1 MNCMFTLDSYEQYE
15 TVLVR
20 PLPRAQDEPGSG
32 RFTYVEAA
40 WDELEPSRGAFA
52 LAGMKAAIR
61 AATRPVLVL
70 RPVPPAWAAAD
81 PAGCFAAFVRKV
93 GSAVD
98 ADGLLEG
105 VVITT
110 TADRPEEWNAYM
122 DAFEAVPLLADLHH
136 AGMIRHLRE
145 RGRAFGLLV
154 ACSEANWIECC
165 EAFARQQ
172 LQRVWRHSPVVLHVE
187 DPSAGPAV
195 TREALRWHAGLSNV
209 DMGLGSRLA
218 LRRMTYA
225 AAAASGGCL
234 PLRLWFDESG
244 SARRYRELALRL
256 RLSRDGVAYEIPL
269 HADTQAWLTGDLV
282 HNEMLQLPEAT
293 PGDYAVALGA
303 FAGDGSPVRLSIE
316 GQGDDGYYEA
326 GMLRIEGPG
335 LDPHLGIWDTYYPE
349 GYYPL
354 EDPKLP
360 DPQS

>member
-1 MNCMFTLDSYEQYE
+1 MSCMFTLDSYEKYE

-20 PLPRAQDEPGSG
+20 PLPRAQAEPGSG
-32 RFTYVEAA
+32 TFTYVEVA
-40 WDELEPSRGAFA
+40 WNELEPSRGTYA
-52 LAGMKAAIR
+52 LEGLKEAIR
-61 AATRPVLVL
+61 AAAHPVLVL
-70 RPVPPAWAAAD
+70 KPTPPAWAAAD
-81 PAGCFAAFVRKV
+81 PAGCYASFVRKI

-105 VVITT
+105 VVIRAVSDT
-110 TADRPEEWNAYM
+110 PEEWNAYM

-136 AGMIRHLRE
+136 AEMIRHLRE

-154 ACSEANWIECC
+154 ACSEANWIACC

-187 DPSAGPAV
+187 DPAAGPAV
-195 TREALRWHAGLSNV
+195 AREALRWHASLSNV

-225 AAAASGGCL
+225 ASAASGGSL

-244 SARRYRELALRL
+244 SARRYRQLELRL
-256 RLSRDGVAYEIPL
+256 RLSGEGAVYEL
-269 HADTQAWLTGDLV
+269 SVHADTQAWLTGDLV
-282 HNEMLQLPEAT
+282 HNEMLQLPEAV

-303 FAGDGSPVRLSIE
+303 FTEDGSPVRLSIE
-316 GQGDDGYYEA
+316 GQGDDGFYEA
-326 GMLRIEGPG
+326 GTLRIEGLG
-335 LDPHLGIWDTYYPE
+335 QDPHRGIWDTYYPE

>member
-1 MNCMFTLDSYEQYE
+1 MSCMFTLDSYEKYE

-20 PLPRAQDEPGSG
+20 PQPRMQAEPGSG

-40 WDELEPSRGAFA
+40 WNELEPSRGTYV
-52 LAGMKAAIR
+52 LEGMKEAMR
-61 AATRPVLVL
+61 AAARPILVL
-70 RPVPPAWAAAD
+70 RPVPPSWAAED
-81 PAGCFAAFVRKV
+81 PAGCYASFVRKV

-105 VVITT
+105 VVIT
-110 TADRPEEWNAYM
+110 AVSDGPDEWNAFM
-122 DAFEAVPLLADLHH
+122 DAFEAVPLLADLHL
-136 AGMIRHLRE
+136 AEMIRHLQE

-154 ACSEANWIECC
+154 SCSEANWVECC

-172 LQRVWRHSPVVLHVE
+172 LQRVWRHSPVVLHVA
-187 DPSAGPAV
+187 DSSAGPAV
-195 TREALRWHAGLSNV
+195 AREALRWHASLSNV

-225 AAAASGGCL
+225 ASAASGGSL
-234 PLRLWFDESG
+234 PLRLWFGEAG

-256 RLSRDGVAYEIPL
+256 RLSREGAVYEIPL
-269 HADTQAWLTGDLV
+269 RADTQAWLTGDLV
-282 HNEMLQLPEAT
+282 HNEMLRLPET
-293 PGDYAVALGA
+293 VPGDYAVALGA
-303 FAGDGSPVRLSIE
+303 FAEDGSPVRLPIE

-326 GMLRIEGPG
+326 GTLRIEGLG
-335 LDPHLGIWDTYYPE
+335 VDPHLGIWDTYYPE

-360 DPQS
+360 DPQA